1 MEASHLGRRM
11 KKAPNKEAAIKYL
24 SNAAQ
29 ILSHYEG
36 SDAAEARELL
46 LDLAGQLELGA
57 LLAKA

>member
-1 MEASHLGRRM
+1 M